1 MAMMSIMT
9 AIGLAAPAGLNA
21 YLTLLIVGLA
31 ARFTGLIT
39 LQPPFDLLTNTWI
52 LLLLGLLL
60 SVEVFADKV
69 PAIDTINDL
78 IGTIVRPTAGAILA
92 LASTREIGLDPVLA
106 GALGIIFAGGVHGLK
121 ATARPV
127 VTATTGGLG
136 NPIISMVEDIVAA
149 AAAIL
154 TLLAPLAGFLVVVTV
169 VALLLAAVVALRR
182 RLRWF
187 GPRRNPPGAAQ
198 AGNP

>member
-1 MAMMSIMT
+1 MTGIMT
-9 AIGLAAPAGLNA
+9 AVGLAAPAGLNA

-39 LQPPFDLLTNTWI
+39 LQPPFDILTNTWI

-69 PAIDTINDL
+69 PAIDSINDM
-78 IGTIVRPTAGAILA
+78 IGTVVRPTAGAILA

-106 GALGIIFAGGVHGLK
+106 GALGIVFAGGVHGLK
-121 ATARPV
+121 ATARPI

-136 NPIISMVEDIVAA
+136 NPIVSMVEDIAAA

-154 TLLAPLAGFLVVVTV
+154 TLLAPLAGFLVVVTI
-169 VALLLAAVVALRR
+169 VALLLVAVIRLRR

-187 GPRRNPPGAAQ
+187 GPRRGPPGAAR
-198 AGNP
+198 AGHP